1 MGLAGSDSAR
11 ARKLWIGA
19 LVGRGQR
26 ACGEGRDA
34 GNQTTRRAEAAAVNA
49 HAIAGLPTSMFQ
61 APCTANACW

>member
-34 GNQTTRRAEAAAVNA
+34 GNQTTRRAEAAAV
-49 HAIAGLPTSMFQ
+49 
-61 APCTANACW
+61 